1 MNNMTQ
7 KFLKTVVLVVVLM
20 TSAQAAATK
29 VLGLHVI
36 DKNYLM
42 VHFRDGEVH
51 YRDDG
56 TGPSAYLGHS
66 FSEGDDTLLVF
77 GERLKADRAQQAA
90 LWRISSSDDKGFGIV
105 RPQHVWRKS
114 KPMNTDHTLTSEL
127 DHWLFLQ
134 LPKSMKQGCT
144 YTVTIPKGIGTDET
158 SLSVCFDIWNTR
170 SEAVHVN
177 IIGYVPSEKT
187 HAADLYQWLGDGGQR
202 DYKAFEG
209 RKVFL
214 YDVDRQVKQDV
225 GTVKFWKPAAAS
237 EQEAGK
243 KALIGTD
250 VWNIDFQGSVPGRY
264 RLVVEDVGCSMD
276 FDISPNVYFEPY
288 RYSVRGYYYMR
299 LGEPKDPEHV
309 WPIPRQPQFIPDEDP
324 KELTVYKTD
333 LTPWSPEWRALRTDV
348 WDEPHFKKPEASI
361 FWKHRLPGNPV
372 NTVVRGGHSDAFDWD
387 RHLAHVSNIYDML
400 LPFILSGGRLIDDNL
415 GIRESG
421 NGIPDLIDEARNE
434 VDFFLSIRDG
444 EAYSQGVTN
453 PSSDWTVMYQAGCTT
468 MAAWAN
474 AANCAVLGE
483 AFRLQRNDS
492 LQQYYTAEAIK
503 AFRFAEKQENQQLD
517 DMQDVGSIQMRGR
530 DFRQLAAA
538 FLYNLT
544 GEQQWEDI
552 FAEESMIK
560 TPQSPLF
567 SKGRQGFFGIGVT
580 NQFGARDVPFCQLW
594 AAAAYLT
601 CPHHRHHATLYDNL
615 RSSIN
620 AQAESYNISH
630 MTERPS
636 RRSANDSRWQVS
648 QNLQLVML
656 AHYMAD
662 NDARKHELEHVMFTE
677 AGWAMGRNPGNIVEM
692 TGLGERHITDCYT
705 TGRNDGAPEC
715 HPGQTPFNGTET
727 WSPGHNGGDA
737 QVILKYCYPAWA
749 DGGWPRQESY
759 FNQRYF
765 WVNGEFTPRETMRG
779 KMALLGYLNAI
790 AQQQKPILVLYENDV
805 HCAIDGYARLAGMR
819 EVLASGDSLS
829 VALVSCGDFLQG
841 GVAGSISKGQYIV
854 DILRHM
860 NYDAIGLGNHEF
872 DYGVPRMNE
881 LLSQV
886 KAPVVCANFFEAGS
900 PIPFFA
906 PYVIRQYGG
915 RRVGFVGVVTSEA
928 MRAEAYSFYDDN
940 GHLLYDLKPMDVA
953 RIVQQAVDEARSE
966 GADIVVLISHLGEE
980 PIPNHLNSH
989 DVVSRTR
996 GIDVVLD
1003 GHSHS
1008 AIEQSEVPNLD
1019 GRMVP
1024 VSQTGTQFQNI
1035 GKLLI
1040 TPDGKCTTGLIP
1052 IKDAIYRQPRV
1063 KAVTDSINA
1072 LMKQV
1077 TEREI
1082 CRSDFDLSIY
1092 EADGKTRRVRMA
1104 ETNIGDLVADAFRTV
1119 MKTDIGLQNGGGI
1132 RNSIAK
1138 GAITYGRV
1146 LDALP
1151 FGNLLISLEATG
1163 QQIVDMLQKCATY
1176 DVEDGSFPQVSG
1188 LQFKIH
1194 QTANGRSVS
1203 DVAVLDA
1210 AAGQY
1215 QPIDLSRR
1223 YSIAT
1228 TEYTVKGGFYDT
1240 LKSCRVLTATSQNYC
1255 DCLVDFLRTFNGG
1268 KLPEIYAKPQNRITL
1283 IKE

>member
-1 MNNMTQ
+1 MNDMIQ
-7 KFLKTVVLVVVLM
+7 KFLRTVILLAVLM
-20 TSAQAAATK
+20 TVAPAAATK
-29 VLGLHVI
+29 VLGLKVI

-42 VHFRDGEVH
+42 VHFRDGEVR

-66 FSEGDDTLLVF
+66 FAEGDDTLLVF
-77 GERLKADRAQQAA
+77 GERLEANRAQQAT
-90 LWRISSSDDKGFGIV
+90 LWKVSSKDDKGFGVV

-144 YTVTIPKGIGTDET
+144 YTVTIPKGIGADVA
-158 SLSVCFDIWNTR
+158 SLSVCFDIWNQQ

-177 IIGYVPSEKT
+177 IIGYVPSEQT

-202 DYKAFEG
+202 DYKDFEG
-209 RKVFL
+209 RQVYL
-214 YDVDRQVKQDV
+214 YNVKTQEKLNA
-225 GTVKFWKPAAAS
+225 GTVKFWKPASAAD
-237 EQEAGK
+237 QEAGK

-250 VWNIDFQGSVPGRY
+250 VWNIDFQTATPGRY

-276 FDISPNVYFEPY
+276 FDISPDVYYQPY

-309 WPIPRQPQFIPDEDP
+309 WPVPRQPQFIPDVDP
-324 KELTVYKTD
+324 KEFTVYKTD
-333 LTPWSPEWRALRTDV
+333 LTPWSPEWRQLRTDV
-348 WDEPHFKKPEASI
+348 WDEPHFKKADASV

-372 NTVVRGGHSDAFDWD
+372 NVIVKGGHSDAFDWD

-400 LPFILSGGRLIDDNL
+400 LPYILSDGRLSDDNL

-453 PSSDWTVMYQAGCTT
+453 PSSDWTVMFQAGCTT

-474 AANCAVLGE
+474 AANCAVLAE
-483 AFRLQRNDS
+483 AFRLQHNDS
-492 LQQYYTAEAIK
+492 LRQYYTTEAIK

-517 DMQDVGSIQMRGR
+517 DLQDIGSMQMRGR

-544 GEQQWEDI
+544 GEQEWETA
-552 FAEESMIK
+552 FAEESMI
-560 TPQSPLF
+560 TSPQSPLF

-580 NQFGARDVPFCQLW
+580 NRFGASDVPFCQLW

-601 CPHHRHHATLYDNL
+601 CPQPRHHATLYDNL
-615 RSSIN
+615 RSSII
-620 AQAESYNISH
+620 AQAENYNISH

-648 QNLQLVML
+648 QNLQLVMM

-662 NDARKHELEHVMFTE
+662 EPRKRELEHVMFTE
-677 AGWAMGRNPGNIVEM
+677 AGWALGRNPGNIVEM

-779 KMALLGYLNAI
+779 KMALLGYLNAVS
-790 AQQQKPILVLYENDV
+790 QQQKSIVVLYENDV
-805 HCAIDGYARLAGMR
+805 HCAIDGYARLAGLR
-819 EVLASGDSLS
+819 DAIAAADTAS

-841 GVAGSISKGQYIV
+841 GVAGSISKGQYVV

-872 DYGVPRMNE
+872 DYAVPRMNE

-886 KAPVVCANFFEAGS
+886 KSPVVCANFFEAGS
-900 PIPFFA
+900 PIPFYA
-906 PYVIRQYGG
+906 PYIIRQYGG
-915 RRVGFVGVVTSEA
+915 RRVAFVGAVTGEA
-928 MRAEAYSFYDDN
+928 MRSESYSFYDDN
-940 GHLLYDLKPMDVA
+940 GRMLYDLKPMEVS
-953 RIVQQAVDEARSE
+953 RIVQQAVDEARSQ
-966 GADIVVLISHLGEE
+966 GADIVVLISHLGEQ
-980 PIPNHLNSH
+980 PVANNVNSH
-989 DVVSRTR
+989 ELVARTR

-1008 AIEQSEVPNLD
+1008 VIEHSEAPNLD
-1019 GRMVP
+1019 GRMIP
-1024 VSQTGTQFQNI
+1024 VSQTGTQLANI
-1035 GKLLI
+1035 GKLVI
-1040 TPDGKCTTGLIP
+1040 TPDGKFMTRLIP
-1052 IKDAIYRQPRV
+1052 IADVAYLQPRI
-1063 KAVTDSINA
+1063 KAVTDSVNA
-1072 LMKQV
+1072 LLKQV
-1077 TEREI
+1077 TDREI

-1104 ETNIGDLVADAFRTV
+1104 ETNIGDLVADAFRVV
-1119 MKTDIGLQNGGGI
+1119 MKTDIGLQNGGGV

-1138 GAITYGRV
+1138 GAITYGSV

-1151 FGNLLISLEATG
+1151 FGNLMITLEATG

-1188 LQFKIH
+1188 LQFNIRVGI
-1194 QTANGRSVS
+1194 NGRSVS
-1203 DVAVLDA
+1203 DVAVLDTLS
-1210 AAGQY
+1210 GQFR
-1215 QPIDLSRR
+1215 PIDLSRR
-1223 YSIAT
+1223 YTIAT
-1228 TEYTVKGGFYDT
+1228 TEYTIKGGFYDT
-1240 LKSCRVLTATSQNYC
+1240 MKAARVQTISSQGYC
-1255 DCLVDFLRTFNGG
+1255 DCVVDFLRMFEGG
-1268 KLPEIYAKPQNRITL
+1268 RLPALYAKPQNRITF
-1283 IKE
+1283 IKK

>member
-1 MNNMTQ
+1 MKQ
-7 KFLKTVVLVVVLM
+7 KLFTTAVLITVMLM
-20 TSAQAAATK
+20 PLPSSAAK
-29 VLGLHVI
+29 VLGLKVI

-42 VHFRDGEVH
+42 VHCRDGEVH

-66 FSEGDDTLLVF
+66 FAEGDDTLLVF
-77 GERLKADRAQQAA
+77 GERLKTDRAQQSA
-90 LWRISSSDDKGFGIV
+90 LWKISSNDDKSFGTV

-114 KPMNTDHTLTSEL
+114 KPMNFDHTLTSEL

-134 LPKSMKQGCT
+134 LPKAMKQGCT
-144 YTVTIPKGIGTDET
+144 YTVTIPKGIGIDETT
-158 SLSVCFDIWNTR
+158 SLSVCFDIWNAQ

-177 IIGYVPSEKT
+177 ILGYVPSEQI

-209 RKVFL
+209 RQVYL
-214 YDVDRQVKQDV
+214 YDVNNKTKTNA
-225 GTVKFWKPAAAS
+225 GTVKFWKSAS
-237 EQEAGK
+237 AFEQEAGK
-243 KALIGTD
+243 KNLIGTD
-250 VWNIDFQGSVPGRY
+250 VWNIDFKTVAPGRY

-276 FDISPNVYFEPY
+276 FDISPNVYYEPY
-288 RYSVRGYYYMR
+288 RFSVRGYYYMR
-299 LGEPKDPEHV
+299 LGEPKNPEHV
-309 WPIPRQPQFIPDEDP
+309 WPVPRQPQFIPDEDP

-333 LTPWSPEWRALRTDV
+333 LTPWSKEWRDLHTDV
-348 WDEPHFKKPEASI
+348 WDEPHFKKAEASI

-372 NTVVRGGHSDAFDWD
+372 NTIVRGGHSDAFDWD

-400 LPFILSGGRLIDDNL
+400 LPYILSDGRLADDNL

-453 PSSDWTVMYQAGCTT
+453 PSNDWTVMFQAGCTT

-483 AFRLQRNDS
+483 AFRLQHNDS
-492 LQQYYTAEAIK
+492 LRQYYTTEAIK

-517 DMQDVGSIQMRGR
+517 DLQDVGSMQMRGR

-544 GEQQWEDI
+544 GEQEWETA

-560 TPQSPLF
+560 TPASPLF
-567 SKGRQGFFGIGVT
+567 SRGRQGFFGVGVT
-580 NQFGARDVPFCQLW
+580 NQYGAREVPFCQLW

-601 CPHHRHHATLYDNL
+601 CPHPRHHATLYDNL
-615 RSSIN
+615 RASIN

-630 MTERPS
+630 MAERPS

-648 QNLQLVML
+648 QNLQLVMM

-662 NDARKHELEHVMFTE
+662 DVRKRELEHVMFTE
-677 AGWAMGRNPGNIVEM
+677 AGWALGRNPGNIVEM

-737 QVILKYCYPAWA
+737 QVILKYCYPAW
-749 DGGWPRQESY
+749 DNGWPRQESY

-790 AQQQKPILVLYENDV
+790 GQQQKPIVVLYENDM
-805 HCAIDGYARLAGMR
+805 HCAIDNYARLAGMR
-819 EVLASGDSLS
+819 ETIASGDSLA
-829 VALVSCGDFLQG
+829 VALVSCGDYLQG

-881 LLSQV
+881 LLSQLPY
-886 KAPVVCANFFEAGS
+886 PVVCANFFEAGS
-900 PIPFFA
+900 PVPFYA
-906 PYVIRQYGG
+906 PYIIRQLGG
-915 RRVGFVGVVTSEA
+915 RRVAFVGAVTGEA
-928 MRAEAYSFYDDN
+928 MRSEAYSFYNDN
-940 GHLLYDLKPMDVA
+940 GHLLYDLKPMEVS
-953 RIVQQAVDEARSE
+953 RIVQQSVNEVRSQ
-966 GADIVVLISHLGEE
+966 GADIVVLISHLGEQ
-980 PIPNHLNSH
+980 PVANTVNSH
-989 DVVSRTR
+989 ELVARTR

-1008 AIEQSEVPNLD
+1008 TIEYSEAPNLD
-1019 GRMVP
+1019 GRMIP
-1024 VSQTGTQFQNI
+1024 VSQTGTQLQNI
-1035 GKLLI
+1035 GKLTI
-1040 TPDGKCTTGLIP
+1040 TPEGKCITQLIP
-1052 IKDAIYRQPRV
+1052 LSDAVYQQPHV
-1063 KAVTDSINA
+1063 KAVTDSVKA

-1077 TEREI
+1077 TDREL
-1082 CRSDFDLSIY
+1082 CRSDFDLSIF
-1092 EADGKTRRVRMA
+1092 EADGKTRLVRSGEA
-1104 ETNIGDLVADAFRTV
+1104 NIGDLVADAFRV
-1119 MKTDIGLQNGGGI
+1119 ILNTDIGLQNGGGI

-1138 GAITYGRV
+1138 GAITYGKV

-1151 FGNLLISLEATG
+1151 FGNLMITLEATG

-1176 DVEDGSFPQVSG
+1176 TVEDGSFPQVSG
-1188 LQFKIH
+1188 LQFKI
-1194 QTANGRSVS
+1194 TERGGTRSVS
-1203 DVAVLDA
+1203 DVCVLNGA
-1210 AAGQY
+1210 IGQF
-1215 QPIDLSRR
+1215 QPIDLTRR
-1223 YSIAT
+1223 YTIAT
-1228 TEYTVKGGFYDT
+1228 TEYTIKGGFYDT
-1240 LKSCRVLTATSQNYC
+1240 MKAARLLNTSTKDYC
-1255 DCLVDFLRTFNGG
+1255 DCLVEFLSSFNGTI
-1268 KLPEIYAKPQNRITL
+1268 PPAYANPQGRISFV
-1283 IKE
+1283 KE